1 MLSKQKLR
9 ERKDYIGASECAAV
23 LGLSRWS
30 SPLMVWFDKTSDDVK
45 EKEKNI
51 AMQMGDKLEQAIAE
65 LFEAETGKKVQMAN
79 LTKYHK
85 DYKFIAA
92 NLDRKVIGENAC
104 LECKSVEL
112 TRSGEFKDENLP
124 PEMIY
129 QVMHQLAVSGYDY
142 GYIAILIGKGNFKWQ
157 KIDRDE
163 DMIKTIIEKEVHFW
177 KTWVEPKVMPDIITS
192 IDGDILQEI
201 YGITPKN
208 ESIVVVD
215 NSNDE
220 YFRELKETKEKIKE
234 LEKHEKELENKFKFL
249 IGENTGIK
257 TEKYSLKW
265 SEVPET
271 LIEAYTRKGYR
282 KLGKITEAKNA
293 DFKKEI

>member
-1 MLSKQKLR
+1 MLSEQKLK
-9 ERKDYIGASECAAV
+9 ERKGYIGASDCPGV

-30 SPLMVWFDKTSDDVK
+30 SPLMIWLDKTYDDVK

-85 DYKFIAA
+85 EYKFIAA

-112 TRSGEFKDENLP
+112 TRSDEFKDENLP
-124 PEMIY
+124 PEFIY

-142 GYIAILIGKGNFKWQ
+142 GYIAVLIGKGNFKWQ
-157 KIDRDE
+157 KIERDE
-163 DMIKTIIEKEVHFW
+163 EMIKTIIEKEVHFW
-177 KTWVEPKVMPDIITS
+177 KTWIEPKVMPDIITS
-192 IDGDILQEI
+192 IDGDTLTEI
-201 YGITPKN
+201 YGVTPKN

-234 LEKHEKELENKFKFL
+234 LEKHEAELENKLKSL
-249 IGENTGIK
+249 AGENTGIK
-257 TEKYSLKW
+257 TDRYKVKW
-265 SEVPET
+265 YEVSEAK
-271 LIEAYTRKGYR
+271 IEAYTRKAYR
-282 KLGKITEAKNA
+282 VLGKIMEAK
-293 DFKKEI
+293 K